1 MLNKLAIKTRER
13 GLWRRSGVFIVN
25 FEHISHLFLVF
36 PFLTLNKSML
46 AGLLPFT
53 NTVHARMRRD
63 ETRRDASNRRDRFWF
78 IWFDGFMLFYA
89 DWTLYKTCLYSE
101 FFWSVLSRIRT
112 KMRRFTRISLC
123 IQSEYGKTR
132 ENSEYGYFSSSR
144 I

>member
-1 MLNKLAIKTRER
+1 MFKVNNRNTRKMCETYSKL
-13 GLWRRSGVFIVN
+13 VFL
-25 FEHISHLFLVF
+25 HISHLFLVLR
-36 PFLTLNKSML
+36 FLTSNKSML

-53 NTVHARMRRD
+53 NTVHARRMRN
-63 ETRRDASNRRDRFWF
+63 EPNRRGRFWF

>member
-1 MLNKLAIKTRER
+1 MFKVNNRNTRKMCETYSKL
-13 GLWRRSGVFIVN
+13 VFL
-25 FEHISHLFLVF
+25 HISHLFLVL
-36 PFLTLNKSML
+36 PFLTSNKSML

-53 NTVHARMRRD
+53 NTVHARRMRN
-63 ETRRDASNRRDRFWF
+63 EPNRRDRFWF
-78 IWFDGFMLFYA
+78 IWFDGFMLFYP
-89 DWTLYKTCLYSE
+89 DWTWYKTCLYSE